1 MLFKN
6 DVFLLAGARFRLL
19 HADVAADKA
28 WVICLDDHLAWPACW
43 LYSDLE
49 DLVRLSPTDAT
60 PYKYSDAQLKRCD
73 QAWTRL
79 EPLINQHGTSLF
91 DPAFRKQA
99 LTTHANKIGCSPATL
114 YKGLRRFWQRGQ
126 DKNALLPDYHLSGR
140 PTPLTGG
147 PNATTA
153 ITAGRGRKP
162 KHSGGIYP
170 LTTQDAQ
177 HFHRTIKSEYLP
189 DQRKSVADVYA
200 SLVNKH
206 YSFADGNGKL
216 HVNPLGSRPTIRQF
230 RRFLR
235 KHYNIEVRI
244 RSREGDSD
252 FEKDHRKKLGSIMA
266 DCQGVGHYYEIDAT
280 IADIYL
286 VSSEDVN
293 KIIGKPTLYLIIDR
307 KSRLIV
313 GFYFG
318 LENASWNGAMQAI
331 LSISED
337 KRELCA
343 RYGVPYNPDDWP
355 AHQVFPSEFLAD
367 RGDMISHASSNITEG
382 LHVTVTN
389 LPGKRPDWKP
399 LVECGFKL
407 VHDSI
412 RPIAPAYDPPSN
424 ATRRRGKHFEKDACL
439 TMSDFGNLIL
449 NTIIA
454 HNRREILN
462 YDMST
467 KELLDGVRPAPIDL
481 WNHGIVTRAGLLTK
495 YEDSTV
501 RFALLR
507 KKQASVTEHGV
518 EFDGCYY
525 SFPEAI
531 EHKWFET
538 ARKSRFKVTVSYDTR
553 LADSIYVHPLD
564 GKSKPYVAT
573 LTERSSKYRGM
584 SFDEIAYYEALR
596 ELLRLEAEHSRLQN
610 RVDLDNRTKPRMNA
624 ARQKLKNEKNKVSRS
639 ARRADIQEVRE
650 QERGLERKML
660 AKIEGGKRDDTPRQ
674 SPGSTPE
681 NPEIAQSANVS
692 VLGGASTQ
700 KPLSLDE
707 RVAAARAR
715 LRA

>member
-6 DVFLLAGARFRLL
+6 DIFSIAGARFRLL
-19 HADVAADKA
+19 QADVAADKA

-43 LYSDLE
+43 LYSDI
-49 DLVRLSPTDAT
+49 DNLVRIAPTAT
-60 PYKYSDAQLKRCD
+60 TTYAYSEAQLKRCD
-73 QAWTRL
+73 LAWARL
-79 EPLINQHGTSLF
+79 EPLLKQHGKSLME
-91 DPAFRKQA
+91 PALRKFA
-99 LTTHANKIGCSPATL
+99 VTDHSRKIGCSPATL

-140 PTPLTGG
+140 PTPVEGE
-147 PNATTA
+147 PNTPTA

-162 KHSGGIYP
+162 KHGGSIYQ
-170 LTTQDAQ
+170 LTDQDAQ
-177 HFHRTIKSEYLP
+177 HFHRIIKSEYLL
-189 DQRKSVADVYA
+189 DQRKSMADVYA
-200 SLVNKH
+200 SLVNER
-206 YSFADGNGKL
+206 YSFADGNGEL
-216 HVNPLGSRPTIRQF
+216 HINPPGDRPSLRQF
-230 RRFLR
+230 RLFLR

-252 FEKDHRKKLGSIMA
+252 FEKDHRKKLGTIMA

-337 KRELCA
+337 KRALCS
-343 RYGVPYNPDDWP
+343 RYGVPYNPEDWP
-355 AHQVFPSEFLAD
+355 AHQVFPSEFMAD

-407 VHDSI
+407 IHDSI

-439 TMSDFGNLIL
+439 TMGDFGNLIL

-462 YDMST
+462 YDLST
-467 KELLDGVRPAPIDL
+467 KELLDGVHPAPITL
-481 WNHGIVTRAGLLTK
+481 WNHGIVTRAGLLTR
-495 YEDSTV
+495 YEEPTV

-518 EFDGCYY
+518 EFEGCYY

-531 EHKWFET
+531 EQKWFET
-538 ARKSRFKVTVSYDTR
+538 ARKSRFKVTVSYDSR
-553 LADSIYVHPLD
+553 LADSIYIHPLD
-564 GKSKPYVAT
+564 GKSQPYVAT

-596 ELLRLEAEHSRLQN
+596 ELLRIEAEHSRLQN
-610 RVDLDNRTKPRMNA
+610 RVDLDNRTKPRINT
-624 ARQKLKNEKNKVSRS
+624 ARQKLKAEKNKVSRS
-639 ARRADIQEVRE
+639 ARRADIKEDRE
-650 QERGLERKML
+650 RERGMERRML
-660 AKIEGGKRDDTPRQ
+660 AKIEGGKRDDTPHQ
-674 SPGSTPE
+674 PPGPTPE

-692 VLGGASTQ
+692 VLGGTSTQ

-715 LRA
+715 IRA